1 MMGGIFSAIGEFLYA
16 VGNLILNFIGGII
29 QLLQI
34 LPSALSMVMNS
45 VSTMPSVLISF
56 AVGLIS
62 VSVVYLIIGR

>member
-1 MMGGIFSAIGEFLYA
+1 MSSILSTIGDFLYA
-16 VGNLILNFIGGII
+16 VVNLLLNFIGGII

-45 VSTMPSVLISF
+45 VATMPSVLVSF

>member
-1 MMGGIFSAIGEFLYA
+1 MAILQSIGQFLYA
-16 VGNLILNFIGGII
+16 VVNLLLNFIGGVV

-34 LPSALSMVMNS
+34 LPSALTMVMNS
-45 VSTMPSVLISF
+45 VATMPSVLVSF

>member
-1 MMGGIFSAIGEFLYA
+1 MINILQTIGNFLYA
-16 VGNLILNFIGGII
+16 VANLVLNFIGGII

-34 LPSALSMVMNS
+34 LPSALTMVMNS
-45 VSTMPSVLISF
+45 VATMPSVLVSF

>member
-1 MMGGIFSAIGEFLYA
+1 MSSILSTIGDFLYA
-16 VGNLILNFIGGII
+16 VVNLLLNFVGGII

-45 VSTMPSVLISF
+45 VATMPSVLVSF

>member
-1 MMGGIFSAIGEFLYA
+1 MSNILQSIGDFLYA
-16 VGNLILNFIGGII
+16 VVNLLLNFIGGII

-34 LPSALSMVMNS
+34 LPSALTMVMNS
-45 VSTMPSVLISF
+45 VADMPYVLVAF

>member
-1 MMGGIFSAIGEFLYA
+1 MSILQSLGDFLYA
-16 VGNLILNFIGGII
+16 ILNLLFNFIGGII
-29 QLLQI
+29 QLLKM

-45 VSTMPSVLISF
+45 VATMPSVLVSF

>member
-1 MMGGIFSAIGEFLYA
+1 MGSILSAIGEFLYA
-16 VGNLILNFIGGII
+16 AVNMLLNFIGGVV

-45 VSTMPSVLISF
+45 VATMPSVLVSF

>member
-1 MMGGIFSAIGEFLYA
+1 MSSILSTIGDFLYA
-16 VGNLILNFIGGII
+16 VVNLLLNFIGGII

-45 VSTMPSVLISF
+45 VSTMPSVLVAF

>member
-1 MMGGIFSAIGEFLYA
+1 MSNILSTIGDFLYA
-16 VGNLILNFIGGII
+16 AVNLLLNFIGGVI

-45 VSTMPSVLISF
+45 VATMPSVLVSF

>member
-1 MMGGIFSAIGEFLYA
+1 MMNILQTIGNFLYA
-16 VGNLILNFIGGII
+16 IANLVLNFIGGII

-34 LPSALSMVMNS
+34 LPSALAMVMNS
-45 VSTMPSVLISF
+45 VATMPSVLVSF

>member
-1 MMGGIFSAIGEFLYA
+1 MSSILSTIGDFLYA
-16 VGNLILNFIGGII
+16 VVNLLLNFIGGII

-45 VSTMPSVLISF
+45 VSSMPSVLVSF

>member
-1 MMGGIFSAIGEFLYA
+1 MGIFQAIGDFLYA
-16 VGNLILNFIGGII
+16 IANLVLNFIGGII

-34 LPSALSMVMNS
+34 LPSALTMVMNS
-45 VSTMPSVLISF
+45 VATMPSVLVSF

>member
-1 MMGGIFSAIGEFLYA
+1 MTGILQSLGDFIYA
-16 VGNLILNFIGGII
+16 AVNMLLNFIGGVI

-45 VSTMPSVLISF
+45 VATMPSVLVSF

>member
-1 MMGGIFSAIGEFLYA
+1 MSGIFQALGDFLYA
-16 VGNLILNFIGGII
+16 AVNMLLNFIGGVV

-45 VSTMPSVLISF
+45 VATMPSVLVSF